1 MPDLLLELFSE
12 EIPARMQTIAAA
24 DLKKL
29 ITDSLVNHGLKF
41 EGAKE
46 FSTPRRIAL
55 CVVGIPTSTPAS
67 VEERKGPR
75 VDAPEQA
82 INGFLGAAGLK
93 SIKDAQIKSDPK
105 KGDYYVAVTE
115 KPSQET
121 GEILLEFIP
130 QVIRKFSWPKSMKW
144 GTTKMQWVRPLHSV
158 LCTFGPETEETQTIE
173 FDLDGIP
180 VGNSTQGHRFMSKG
194 KLNIRRYSDY
204 VEKLEKSYVILDPNR
219 RRDII
224 LHDARTL
231 ATAQGLELVEDEDL
245 LQEVTGLVEWPV
257 VLLGRFENSYLDLP
271 DEVIKTTIR
280 KNQKCFVLRKT
291 DSKKLANQFVM
302 VSNIDANDSGKA
314 IIAGNE
320 RVISARLSDAQFFWN
335 LDLKIPL
342 ESRLSDLKNVVFH
355 EKLGTVADRVKR
367 INQLAQILTKFT
379 NADSKIVERS
389 VNLIKNDLVTEMVK
403 EFPELQGVM
412 GSYYAQMQ
420 GEDKAVCDAIK
431 DHYKPLG
438 PNDKI
443 PTDPVSI
450 TLALAEK
457 FEILTGFWAIGEKP
471 TGSKDP
477 YALRR
482 AALGIVAI
490 ILENNLRIPI
500 REIVKAGFGLFHQ
513 DSGLK
518 NSQNETVDDLML
530 FFIERLKVQ
539 LREKGGHFDYIDA
552 VFALEG
558 KDDLVD
564 IVNRIEALEQFLT
577 GEVGTKLLAGYK
589 RAVNILQVEEK
600 KDGITIEGQ
609 PVGSLNTEV
618 AESILVSKLETVQS
632 ELNHLVKKEQYV
644 QAMMVL
650 GSLKEPIDEF
660 FEGVLVNDENP
671 KIRLNRLK
679 ILSQIRNV
687 MVTVADFSKIAGESS
702 E

>member
-12 EIPARMQTIAAA
+12 EIPARMQTYAAA

-55 CVVGIPTSTPAS
+55 CVVGIPTNSPAS

-121 GEILLEFIP
+121 GKLLLESIP
-130 QVIRKFSWPKSMKW
+130 QIIRKFSWPKSMKW

-158 LCTFGPETEETQTIE
+158 LCTFGPETEETQTIK

-180 VGNSTQGHRFMSKG
+180 VGKSTQGHRFMSKG
-194 KLNIRRYSDY
+194 KLEIRRYSDY

-257 VLLGRFENSYLDLP
+257 VLLGKFENTYIDLP

-291 DSKKLANQFVM
+291 DSKMLANQFVM
-302 VSNIDANDSGKA
+302 VSNIDASDSGKA

-355 EKLGTVADRVKR
+355 EKLGTVADRVER
-367 INQLAQILTKFT
+367 INQFAQILTKFT
-379 NADSKIVERS
+379 NVDSKIVERS

-420 GEDKAVCDAIK
+420 GEDSAVCDAIK

-438 PNDKI
+438 PNDEI
-443 PTDPVSI
+443 PTRPVSI

-457 FEILTGFWAIGEKP
+457 FEILAGFWAIGEKP

-490 ILENNLRIPI
+490 ILENKLRIPI
-500 REIVKAGFGLFHQ
+500 REIVTAGFGLFDQ
-513 DSGLK
+513 
-518 NSQNETVDDLML
+518 NSSLRNGQNETADDLML
-530 FFIERLKVQ
+530 FFIERLKIQ
-539 LREKGGHFDYIDA
+539 LRERGGHYDYIDA

-589 RAVNILQVEEK
+589 RAVNILLVEEK
-600 KDGITIEGQ
+600 RDGKTIDGQPKSKLTIEK
-609 PVGSLNTEV
+609 
-618 AESILVSKLETVQS
+618 AETLLIDKLELVQS
-632 ELNHLVKKEQYV
+632 ELNNLVKNEKYV
-644 QAMMVL
+644 QVMMAL
-650 GSLKEPIDEF
+650 GSLKGPIDEF

-671 KIRLNRLK
+671 EIRLNRLK

-687 MVTVADFSKIAGESS
+687 MLTVADFSKIAGESS